1 MNTTSKRG
9 GARPGA
15 GRPLQGTGRK
25 TPATFMLSPEGAA
38 ARQMLRERG
47 RDINTAI
54 DNFIR
59 TLAESEK
66 MTTFVPYH

>member
-1 MNTTSKRG
+1 MNNTNKRG

-38 ARQMLRERG
+38 ARQMLKEKG
-47 RDINTAI
+47 RDLNTAI
-54 DNFIR
+54 DKFIR

-66 MTTFVPYH
+66 MTTFAAYH